1 MGRLTA
7 LPAPDHAKSSSTHSL
22 AEEERDAMTTATHTL
37 RQDDDRPREEC
48 GVFGIY
54 APNEDVARATY
65 FGLFALQHRGQESA
79 GIVVGDGQILR
90 VQRGMG
96 LVSQVFDESAMQ
108 QLQGFLAV
116 GHCRYATTG
125 ESSARNAQPM
135 TITAGSMLPASGTP
149 FALAHNGNL
158 VNTAALALEL
168 HEAGLPLSASSDSE
182 VILRLVAHTPGAS
195 WQERLMGALPK
206 LRGAF
211 SLVMASPSELF
222 AARDPWGIR
231 PLCLGRLGEDWVVAS
246 ESCALDAIGAILVRD
261 VEPGEIIR
269 IEGGALTSAS
279 FAAPTPRMCS
289 FEFIYF
295 ARPDSIIEGR
305 RVYSARVALGKQLAI
320 EQPAE
325 ADLVIPVPDSAV
337 AMAVGY
343 AQQSGIPYC
352 EGLIKNRY
360 IGRTFISP
368 TQHQRDMGSRIKYN
382 PLTDE
387 ITGKR
392 LVVIEDS
399 IVRGTTSK
407 PLVAMLRRAG
417 ATEIHLRVGSPPYR
431 HPCHLGMDTGRTEE
445 LIAAH
450 NTVEEIRQ
458 HIDADSLGYLSIDG
472 LVKGIDRPAHLF
484 CRACLDGKPPM
495 AYEDTPAAKVRGDLV
510 LPMARR

>member
-1 MGRLTA
+1 MIH
-7 LPAPDHAKSSSTHSL
+7 LPRY
-22 AEEERDAMTTATHTL
+22 EEE
-37 RQDDDRPREEC
+37 DRPREAC

-54 APNEDVARATY
+54 APSEDVARATY
-65 FGLFALQHRGQESA
+65 FGLYALQHRGQESA

-96 LVSQVFDESAMQ
+96 LVSQVFDEAAMR

-125 ESSARNAQPM
+125 ESSVRNAQPM
-135 TITAGSMLPASGTP
+135 TITAEAGPEGSRSA

-158 VNTAALALEL
+158 VNARALAAELTAAGVDLT
-168 HEAGLPLSASSDSE
+168 ASSDSE
-182 VILRLVAHTPGAS
+182 VILRLIAHCEGDS
-195 WQERLMGALPK
+195 WYERLIVALPR
-206 LRGAF
+206 LSGAF
-211 SLVMASPSELF
+211 SLVMASPTALY
-222 AARDPWGIR
+222 AARDPWGVR
-231 PLCLGRLGEDWVVAS
+231 PLCLGRLGQEWVVAS
-246 ESCALDAIGAILVRD
+246 ESCALDTVGATLVRE
-261 VEPGEIIR
+261 VEPGEVLR
-269 IEGGALTSAS
+269 IDQDGLTSTR
-279 FAAPTPRMCS
+279 FAVPTRRLCS

-295 ARPDSIIEGR
+295 ARPDSIIDGR
-305 RVYSARVALGKQLAI
+305 RVYSARVALGRQLAI

-352 EGLIKNRY
+352 EGLVKNRY

-368 TQHQRDMGSRIKYN
+368 TQSQRDRGCQIKYN

-387 ITGKR
+387 IAGRR

-417 ATEIHLRVGSPPYR
+417 ATEVHLRIGSPPYR
-431 HPCHLGMDTGRTEE
+431 HPCHLGMDTGRTDE
-445 LIAAH
+445 LLAAH
-450 NTVEEIRQ
+450 QTVEEIRRY
-458 HIDADSLGYLSIDG
+458 IGADSLGYLSLDG
-472 LVKGIDRPAHLF
+472 LEAGIDRPAHLF
-484 CRACLDGKPPM
+484 CRACLDGRPPM
-495 AYEDTPAAKVRGDLV
+495 PMDDYEDAPALV
-510 LPMARR
+510 GAGCMPGEPRR

>member
-1 MGRLTA
+1 MTRL
-7 LPAPDHAKSSSTHSL
+7 PMH
-22 AEEERDAMTTATHTL
+22 
-37 RQDDDRPREEC
+37 QDDDRPREEC

-54 APNEDVARATY
+54 APSEDVARATY
-65 FGLFALQHRGQESA
+65 FGLYALQHRGQESA

-96 LVSQVFDESAMQ
+96 LVSQVFDEPAMQ

-135 TITAGSMLPASGTP
+135 TITDGAVLPASGAP

-158 VNTAALALEL
+158 VNTAALAAEL
-168 HEAGLPLSASSDSE
+168 SAAGLTLNSTSDSE
-182 VILRLVAHTPGAS
+182 VILRLIAHTPGRS
-195 WQERLMGALPK
+195 WQERLLKALPR

-246 ESCALDAIGAILVRD
+246 ESCALDTIGAVLVRD
-261 VEPGEIIR
+261 IDPGEIIR
-269 IEGGALTSAS
+269 VERGVLTSTR
-279 FAAPTPRMCS
+279 FADSIPRTCS

-295 ARPDSIIEGR
+295 ARPDSVIDGR

-407 PLVAMLRRAG
+407 PLIAMLRRAG

-450 NTVEEIRQ
+450 HTVEEIRR

-472 LVKGIDRPAHLF
+472 LTTGIDRPAHLF
-484 CRACLDGKPPM
+484 CRACMDGKPPM
-495 AYEDTPAAKVRGDLV
+495 AYGDEQAAPATDELVPAA
-510 LPMARR
+510 AR